1 MNAGERQMLKYTSD
15 HEWVRVDSDV
25 GTVGITPFA
34 QEKLGDLVFVELPKV
49 GASFAKGETACT
61 VESVKA
67 AADVFAPVSGEIVA
81 VNDRVV
87 AEPALVNAAP
97 TGDGWLFKIKLSK
110 ATELDGLM
118 DEQAYE
124 LISK

>member
-1 MNAGERQMLKYTSD
+1 MLKYTSD
-15 HEWVRVDSDV
+15 HEWVRVDGDV
-25 GTVGITPFA
+25 GTIGITPFA

-49 GASFAKGETACT
+49 GASFTKGETACT

-87 AEPALVNAAP
+87 AEPALVNTAP

-110 ATELDGLM
+110 AAELDGLM

>member
-1 MNAGERQMLKYTSD
+1 MLKYTSD
-15 HEWVRVDSDV
+15 HEWVRVDGDV

-34 QEKLGDLVFVELPKV
+34 QEKLGDLVFVELPEV
-49 GASFAKGETACT
+49 GASFEKGQTAST

-67 AADVFAPVSGEIVA
+67 AADVFAPVSGEVVA
-81 VNDRVV
+81 INDRVV
-87 AEPALVNAAP
+87 AEPALVNTAP
-97 TGDGWLFKIKLSK
+97 TGDGWLFKIKLAK
-110 ATELDGLM
+110 PAELDGLM

>member
-1 MNAGERQMLKYTSD
+1 MLKYTSD
-15 HEWVRVDSDV
+15 HEWVRVDGDV
-25 GTVGITPFA
+25 GTIGITPFA
-34 QEKLGDLVFVELPKV
+34 QEKLGDLVFVELPEV
-49 GASFAKGETACT
+49 GASFEKGQTAST

-81 VNDRVV
+81 VNNRVV
-87 AEPALVNAAP
+87 AEPALVNTAP
-97 TGDGWLFKIKLSK
+97 TGDGWLFKIKLTK
-110 ATELDGLM
+110 PAELDGLM

>member
-1 MNAGERQMLKYTSD
+1 MNAGEREMLKYTSD
-15 HEWVRVDSDV
+15 HEWVRVDGNV
-25 GTVGITPFA
+25 GIVGITPFA

-49 GASFAKGETACT
+49 GASFEKGQTAST

-87 AEPALVNAAP
+87 AEPALVNTAP
-97 TGDGWLFKIKLSK
+97 TGDGWLFKIKLTK
-110 ATELDGLM
+110 PAELDGLM
-118 DEQAYE
+118 DERPMN
-124 LISK
+124 